1 MKKYF
6 IAVALAILPSIA
18 SAATVLG
25 TFDLPTVTS
34 FTANGKPADKIPASA
49 VIGKPVVGIVPGA
62 YKLLKIQTDQG
73 VVLVRPAAV
82 KVDVPPSSLPMLTCK
97 QGIAPGIVTSQMRG
111 SNGLTDG
118 C

>member
-6 IAVALAILPSIA
+6 IALALSIMPSIS
-18 SAATVLG
+18 SAATVLS
-25 TFDLPTVTS
+25 TFDLPTITS
-34 FTANGKPADKIPASA
+34 FTENGQAGEKIPASA
-49 VIGKPVVGIVPGA
+49 VIGKEVIGVVPGA

-73 VVLVRPAAV
+73 VIFVRPAAV

-97 QGIAPGIVTSQMRG
+97 QGVAPGMTTSQIRG

>member
-1 MKKYF
+1 MKNCL
-6 IAVALAILPSIA
+6 VALALTLLPSVS

-25 TFDLPTVTS
+25 TFDLPTVTR
-34 FTANGKPADKIPASA
+34 FTADGKPAEKIPATT
-49 VIGKPVVGIVPGA
+49 VIGKPVIGVVAGA

-73 VVLVRPAAV
+73 IVFVRPAAV

-97 QGIAPGIVTSQMRG
+97 QGIAPGLMTSQMRG